1 MSFIGIDLGTT
12 FIKGAV
18 LHLDS
23 RRLEQVRR
31 APFPPPL
38 ANANPLLCEV
48 DPAAILTAV
57 RALVAELAP
66 HAPDCDGIVMCSQMH
81 GMVLM
86 NGRGEVESNCVTWR
100 DQRALMPHASGEGS
114 YFEVLTRRLDPRQ
127 VRQLG
132 NELDPGR
139 PLCYLFWFS
148 EQGKLAP
155 GLWPVSVPD
164 FVLSA
169 LCGSAPGAELTN
181 AAAYSALNLETSSW
195 HEEVI
200 ERLGLAHLRWPA
212 LRRQGEVAGYFHV
225 NGKPVPFYS
234 PVGDYQCALVGA
246 LFDAEELSL
255 NIATGSQISRL
266 MPGLTLGDYQTRP
279 FFDGQFLITFT
290 GLPAG
295 RSLNVLVDLLC
306 EVAKAQGVELPDP
319 WKWIAQAAAEAPD
332 TELDVDLNFFGPPR
346 LGRGQITNI
355 RGSNL
360 TAGQLFRAAFTHM
373 ADGNFEFALR
383 LWPERAWKNL
393 LFSGGLACKLEVL
406 REAIQKRFATG
417 YRITPFDEDTLFGLL
432 ILASAFSGRAH
443 SVGELIQHIRGSLPS
458 PEERTA
464 EGEVSKQA

>member
-18 LHLDS
+18 LNLES

-57 RALVAELAP
+57 RALIAELVP
-66 HAPDCDGIVMCSQMH
+66 HAPDCEGIVMCSQMH

-86 NGRGEVESNCVTWR
+86 NGRGDVESNCVTWR
-100 DQRALMPHASGEGS
+100 DQRALMPHPSGEGS

-139 PLCYLFWFS
+139 PLCYLFWFN

-181 AAAYSALNLETSSW
+181 AAAYSALNLETISW
-195 HEEVI
+195 HDEVI

-212 LRRQGEVAGYFHV
+212 LRRQGEVAGSFHV
-225 NGKPVPFYS
+225 NGKPVPCYA

-246 LFDAEELSL
+246 LFGSEEVSL
-255 NIATGSQISRL
+255 NIATGSQVSRMTPAL
-266 MPGLTLGDYQTRP
+266 ALGDYQTRP
-279 FFDGQFLITFT
+279 FFEGRFLNTFSSPP
-290 GLPAG
+290 GG
-295 RSLNVLVDLLC
+295 RALNVIVDLLC
-306 EVAKAQGVELPDP
+306 SLAGSEGLELKDP
-319 WKWIAQAAAEAPD
+319 WEAIARAAEAVPD
-332 TELDVDLNFFGPPR
+332 TDLEVDLNFFPTPR
-346 LGRGQITNI
+346 GDRGRIANI
-355 RGSNL
+355 RGDNL
-360 TAGQLFRAAFTHM
+360 TLGHLFRAAFKNM
-373 ADGNFEFALR
+373 AGSFYDCAVWLD
-383 LWPERAWKNL
+383 PEESWQNL
-393 LFSGGLACKLEVL
+393 LLSGGLACKLKVL
-406 REAIQKRFATG
+406 RGAIQQRFATS
-417 YRITPFDEDTLFGLL
+417 YRIAPLEEDTLFGLL
-432 ILASAFSGRAH
+432 ILATVFTGRAE
-443 SVGELIQHIRGSLPS
+443 SV
-458 PEERTA
+458 
-464 EGEVSKQA
+464 EVLTRQLRAALL